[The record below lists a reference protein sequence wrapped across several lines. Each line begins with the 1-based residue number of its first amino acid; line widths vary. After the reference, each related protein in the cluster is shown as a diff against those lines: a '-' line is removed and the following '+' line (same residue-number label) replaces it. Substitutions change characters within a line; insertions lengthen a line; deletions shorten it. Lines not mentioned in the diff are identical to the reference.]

1 MQSLTVMRHCNFTLV
16 VQFFIKMSVETVHR
30 AEPVLSMGK
39 DDIPFEERWNRMKPV
54 IQKLLS
60 LETVP
65 R

>member
-1 MQSLTVMRHCNFTLV
+1 MQSLTVMRHSNFTFV
-16 VQFFIKMSVETVHR
+16 VQFFIKMSVETVQR
-30 AEPVLSMGK
+30 AEPTLSMGK